1 VFSDAV
7 REAGVSGAD
16 WIRWF
21 ARAAEAC
28 GGLGGPAGFDALNI
42 DEVRGLFDELGAIS
56 EERARAISRG
66 R

>member
-7 REAGVSGAD
+7 REAGISGAD

-28 GGLGGPAGFDALNI
+28 GGLGGPAGFNALTI
-42 DEVRGLFDELGAIS
+42 EEVRGLFDELATIS
-56 EERARAISRG
+56 EERARAMSR